1 MRLLLFAGALA
12 FAIGVMPPLAAAG
25 TLQISPEMAGEINV
39 TSDSAPGWTPT
50 AEQRQRAIEGVQH
63 YLDAIERQSY
73 AEAYRLYHPSLK
85 LEVTLAQFT
94 QDEKEFEDKAGSVK
108 FWRVL
113 KVTWTKDPAQATSPG
128 IYVAV
133 DLTGQFA
140 NVDRDCGYIVL
151 YQPGLG
157 GDFTIVHLENNY
169 MDNASAR
176 QKSKVEVAKMWAELS
191 RYCPNYVP
199 QPETP

>member
-1 MRLLLFAGALA
+1 
-12 FAIGVMPPLAAAG
+12 
-25 TLQISPEMAGEINV
+25 
-39 TSDSAPGWTPT
+39 
-50 AEQRQRAIEGVQH
+50 
-63 YLDAIERQSY
+63 
-73 AEAYRLYHPSLK
+73 
-85 LEVTLAQFT
+85 
-94 QDEKEFEDKAGSVK
+94 
-108 FWRVL
+108 
-113 KVTWTKDPAQATSPG
+113 
-128 IYVAV
+128 
-133 DLTGQFA
+133 
-140 NVDRDCGYIVL
+140 VL